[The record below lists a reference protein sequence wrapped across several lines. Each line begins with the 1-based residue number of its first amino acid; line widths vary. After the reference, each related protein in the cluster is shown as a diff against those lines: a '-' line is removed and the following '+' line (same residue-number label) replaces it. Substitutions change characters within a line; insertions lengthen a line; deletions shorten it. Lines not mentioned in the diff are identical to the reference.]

1 VGTALACRRR
11 RWYVVTG
18 SQVSPNQ
25 NPAGAPVPR
34 VTALR
39 PGPVAV
45 RLVLICHSC
54 QDAWEPDL
62 SDPASLSAGV
72 TGCRRCGGWMWLA
85 EITEPDR
92 EAEAEARYGLTA
104 AGVAVVSS

>member
-1 VGTALACRRR
+1 MGTALACRRR

-39 PGPVAV
+39 
-45 RLVLICHSC
+45 LLICHSC

-72 TGCRRCGGWMWLA
+72 TSCRRCGGWMWLA